1 MRAKLFVLLTVLL
14 SSPIG
19 EAMACAVCSAD
30 PRSSTAKSMATAIWF
45 LMAAVMSVLGCVGL
59 FSLHLYR
66 RGKMPL
72 EPHQQLTDED
82 LRQYE

>member
-1 MRAKLFVLLTVLL
+1 MRAKVCMVLVVLL
-14 SSPIG
+14 SSPVG

-45 LMAAVMSVLGCVGL
+45 LMAAVMSVLGGVGL

-66 RGKMPL
+66 RGRMPL
-72 EPHQQLTDED
+72 EPHQQITDED